1 MNDYLLGKERRE
13 QRRSGGRGGR
23 RKVDRKEGK
32 KEGEKEDIPCT
43 KSAIQSEESIQGLRR
58 ALKRINGGMCGPCH
72 SSDRDRGSDRK
83 CGLGR
88 EGSWCLPRSL
98 GRRPIWRN
106 ALEMQMEGSGSS
118 GSPSVPHNLS
128 VMAKEKER
136 EWKQDKETP
145 RGER

>member
-23 RKVDRKEGK
+23 RQAGRKEGK
-32 KEGEKEDIPCT
+32 KGGKEDIPST
-43 KSAIQSEESIQGLRR
+43 KSASQSEESIQGLRR
-58 ALKRINGGMCGPCH
+58 ALKRINGGMWGPCH

-83 CGLGR
+83 CGLGL

-118 GSPSVPHNLS
+118 HSPSVPHNLS
-128 VMAKEKER
+128 VMAKGKEK